1 MNPLLS
7 FDAIVFDLDGVLV
20 DTEPL
25 AWDVYCEIF
34 SAQGITLTE
43 EQAAAT
49 IGVDMPGTARRLLDA
64 TGLAWTPEALLQ
76 KHLSRLY
83 ERFSVELSPFP
94 GAGELVHQLAA
105 AGIPLGVA
113 SNSPADYV
121 HRVLRAIALEPH
133 FKAIIG
139 RNRVVNPK
147 PHPDVYLEACR
158 QLSAEPTRCLA
169 IEDSQVGLQAAL
181 AAGLSAAWIHPPV
194 PEPLSARVWRF
205 SSIAEI
211 LSANFAVSLK

>member
-1 MNPLLS
+1 MLPLLS

-34 SAQGITLTE
+34 STQGVTLNE
-43 EQAAAT
+43 DQAAAT
-49 IGVDMPGTARRLLDA
+49 IGIDMPGTARLLLNS
-64 TGLAWTPEALLQ
+64 TGLDWTPEVLLQ

-94 GAGELVHQLAA
+94 GASELVRQLAA
-105 AGIPLGVA
+105 TGIPLGVA
-113 SNSPADYV
+113 SNSPVDYV
-121 HRVLRAIALEPH
+121 RRVLRAIALESH
-133 FKAIIG
+133 FKTIIG
-139 RNRVVNPK
+139 RDLVINPK

-158 QLSAEPTRCLA
+158 QLSCDPSRCLA
-169 IEDSQVGLQAAL
+169 VEDLRVGLQAAL

-194 PEPLSARVWRF
+194 PEPLPANVWRF
-205 SSIAEI
+205 SSLAE
-211 LSANFAVSLK
+211 LLCSL

>member
-1 MNPLLS
+1 MLHQNS

-34 SAQGITLTE
+34 SAQGIALSE

-49 IGVDMPGTARRLLDA
+49 IGIDMPGTARLLLET
-64 TGLAWTPEALLQ
+64 TGLDWTPEALLQ
-76 KHLSRLY
+76 KHLSCLY
-83 ERFSVELSPFP
+83 ERFSVELLPFP
-94 GAGELVHQLAA
+94 GAGELVYQLAA

-113 SNSPADYV
+113 SNSPVDYV

-139 RNRVVNPK
+139 RDRVVNPK
-147 PHPDVYLEACR
+147 PYPDVYLEACR
-158 QLSAEPTRCLA
+158 QLGTEPSHCLA
-169 IEDSQVGLQAAL
+169 VEDSRVGLQAAL
-181 AAGLSAAWIHPPV
+181 AAGLSATWIHPPV
-194 PEPLSARVWRF
+194 TEPLPANVWRF
-205 SSIAEI
+205 SSLAELLAAGFTI
-211 LSANFAVSLK
+211 P

>member
-1 MNPLLS
+1 MLHQIS

-25 AWDVYCEIF
+25 AWDVYCGIF

-49 IGVDMPGTARRLLDA
+49 IGVDMPGTARLLLEA
-64 TGLAWTPEALLQ
+64 TGLTWSPEELLQ

-83 ERFSVELSPFP
+83 QRFSVELSPFP
-94 GAGELVHQLAA
+94 GAVELVHQLAA

-113 SNSPADYV
+113 SNSPVDYV
-121 HRVLRAIALEPH
+121 RRVLCAIALEPH

-139 RNRVVNPK
+139 RDRVIHPK

-158 QLSAEPTRCLA
+158 QLNAEPTHCLA
-169 IEDSQVGLQAAL
+169 VEDSQVGLQAAL
-181 AAGLSAAWIHPPV
+181 AAGLSVAWIHPPV
-194 PEPLSARVWRF
+194 PEPLPANVWRF
-205 SSIAEI
+205 SSLAE
-211 LSANFAVSLK
+211 LLCSL

>member
-1 MNPLLS
+1 MLPLLS

-34 SAQGITLTE
+34 SAQGIALTK

-49 IGVDMPGTARRLLDA
+49 IGIDMPGTARLLLDA
-64 TGLAWTPEALLQ
+64 TGLTWTPEALLQ
-76 KHLSRLY
+76 KHLFRLY

-94 GAGELVHQLAA
+94 GAVELVQRLAA
-105 AGIPLGVA
+105 AGIPLGLA
-113 SNSPADYV
+113 SNSPVDYV
-121 HRVLRAIALEPH
+121 RRVLRAIALEPH
-133 FKAIIG
+133 FKTIIG
-139 RNRVVNPK
+139 RDRVINPK

-158 QLSAEPTRCLA
+158 QLGANPARSLA

-194 PEPLSARVWRF
+194 PEPLSANVWRI
-205 SSIAEI
+205 SSLVELLA
-211 LSANFAVSLK
+211 AGFTTP

>member
-25 AWDVYCEIF
+25 AWNVYCEIF

-49 IGVDMPGTARRLLDA
+49 IGVDMPGTASLLLEA
-64 TGLAWTPEALLQ
+64 TGLDWPPETLLER
-76 KHLSRLY
+76 HLTRLY
-83 ERFSVELSPFP
+83 ERFTQELKPFD
-94 GAGELVHQLAA
+94 GASELVRRLASS
-105 AGIPLGVA
+105 GLPLGVA
-113 SNSPADYV
+113 SNSPVDYV
-121 HRVLRAIALEPH
+121 RHVLRAISLETH
-133 FKAIIG
+133 FKTIIG
-139 RNRVVNPK
+139 RDRVVNPK

-158 QLSAEPTRCLA
+158 QLSRHPSRCLA
-169 IEDSQVGLQAAL
+169 VEDSQVGLQAAL

-194 PEPLSARVWRF
+194 PEPLPARVWRF
-205 SSIAEI
+205 SSLAE
-211 LSANFAVSLK
+211 LLAAGFTTP